1 MLFVF
6 SGSFP
11 PSKFAVKIPF
21 FLTVCN
27 IILVVVY
34 WLLQNL
40 CTVARGLTGHQM
52 ESQNTWNYLASFPDL
67 LRLQLLMACKQSV
80 RPTGYAVSILA
91 MQCLYCMRSK
101 TGGREGLGTSRGR
114 LIVLQSVPIML
125 KTLANFLALCT
136 TLTSFS
142 SVEQVGRFSLVP
154 ECDGAF
160 ANLPLQ
166 H

>member
-1 MLFVF
+1 M
-6 SGSFP
+6 
-11 PSKFAVKIPF
+11 
-21 FLTVCN
+21 
-27 IILVVVY
+27 
-34 WLLQNL
+34 W
-40 CTVARGLTGHQM
+40 
-52 ESQNTWNYLASFPDL
+52 
-67 LRLQLLMACKQSV
+67 
-80 RPTGYAVSILA
+80 
-91 MQCLYCMRSK
+91 SK

-114 LIVLQSVPIML
+114 LIVLQNVPIML

-136 TLTSFS
+136 TLTSFR